1 MSFDS
6 FHFLS
11 FFLVVL
17 ATTYVLRDRVPAR
30 NTFLLIA
37 SYYFY
42 GCWDWRFLG
51 LIVISTIVDYGCGLG
66 LAVSPED
73 VDKAPPPVRRR
84 KLLLL
89 ASLITNL
96 GLLAVF
102 KYFNFFTDSA
112 ASLLGAIGFDPHMTT
127 LRIVLPVGISFYTFQ
142 TLSYTID
149 LYRGRIATERNL
161 LTFALY
167 VAFFP
172 QLVAGPIERAK
183 HLLPQLAIPR
193 TVSAVDFGSGAYLVF
208 WGLFKKVVIAD
219 NVSGFVSNIFSG
231 TPSSGLYALLGIYA
245 FAIQI
250 YCDFSGYSDI
260 ARGTAR
266 CLGFDLML
274 NFNLPYFAT
283 NPSDFWR
290 RWHISLS
297 SWLRDY
303 LYIGLGGNRV
313 GLGRNYYNLMM
324 TMVLGGLW
332 HGAAWVYVLWGFYQG
347 VLLCGHRMIE
357 PLIAKVRPAKD
368 SAYAGAWHVASI
380 VFYFQLTCLGWLIF
394 RAESVGQVGT
404 FLKVIFGDF
413 LGPAPGWVNFSSL
426 AVVVASGAF
435 LFVVQLVQYRSGDL
449 NVVFRLPVPVR
460 AVFYAG
466 CFLALVIFGRI
477 HGGAFIYFQF

>member
-6 FHFLS
+6 LHFLA

-17 ATTYVLRDRVPAR
+17 AVNHLLRARVQAR
-30 NTFLLIA
+30 NAFLLAA

-42 GCWDWRFLG
+42 GCWDWRFLS
-51 LIVISTIVDYGCGLG
+51 LIVVSTLVDFSCGL
-66 LAVSPED
+66 AMNVAPED
-73 VDKAPPPVRRR
+73 VDREPVRDRR
-84 KLLLL
+84 RRLLLM
-89 ASLITNL
+89 ASVVTNL
-96 GLLAVF
+96 GLLGVF
-102 KYFNFFTDSA
+102 KYANFFIDSA
-112 ASLLGAIGFDPHMTT
+112 AVLLESVGFTAHLPT

-149 LYRGRIATERNL
+149 LYRGRIPTERNL

-172 QLVAGPIERAK
+172 QLVAGPIERAR
-183 HLLPQLAIPR
+183 HLLPQLASRR
-193 TVSAVDFGSGAYLVF
+193 TVAWSDFGSGAYLVF
-208 WGLFKKVVIAD
+208 WGLFKKIVIAD
-219 NVSGFVSNIFSG
+219 NVAVFVNNTFEG
-231 TPSSGLYALLGIYA
+231 TPDSGLFALLGVYA

-260 ARGTAR
+260 ARGAAR

-303 LYIGLGGNRV
+303 LYISLGGNRV
-313 GLGRNYYNLMM
+313 GPARNYYNLMM

-332 HGAAWVYVLWGFYQG
+332 HGASWVYVLWGIYQG
-347 VLLCGHRMIE
+347 ALLCGHRVVE
-357 PLIAKVRPAKD
+357 PVLARIRPEPG
-368 SAYAGAWHVASI
+368 SRLAGAWHVASI
-380 VFYFQLTCLGWLIF
+380 VFFFQLTCLGWLIF
-394 RAESVGQVGT
+394 RAESVGQITG
-404 FLKVIFGDF
+404 FLSAIFGNF
-413 LGPAPGWVNFSSL
+413 PGRAPGWMNFSLLASL
-426 AVVVASGAF
+426 AASGAF
-435 LFVVQLVQYRSGDL
+435 LFIVQFFQYRSRDL
-449 NVVFRLPVPVR
+449 NVVFRLPVPAR

-466 CFLALVIFGRI
+466 CFLAIVVFGRI
-477 HGGAFIYFQF
+477 HGSAFIYFQF